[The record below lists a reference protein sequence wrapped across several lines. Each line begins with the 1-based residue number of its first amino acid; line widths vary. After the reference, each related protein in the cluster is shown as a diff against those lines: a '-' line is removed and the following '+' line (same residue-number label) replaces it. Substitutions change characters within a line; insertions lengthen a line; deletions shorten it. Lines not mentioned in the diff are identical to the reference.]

1 MTFGKAIKEQRIKK
15 GLTQAQL
22 AEMLGKAESTVRT
35 WGLDRSSPDRKAL
48 YAMCEIFGIT
58 PDYFFYNTTPPDNMD
73 GGLKHSFEVKN
84 KVTSIIGKWT
94 VYQAQKR
101 LPLLELCQDLS
112 EEELAEVINYIKF
125 VQSKRQGGKGEE

>member
-1 MTFGKAIKEQRIKK
+1 MTFGKAIREQRIKK

-22 AEMLGKAESTVRT
+22 AEKLGKAESTVRT
-35 WGLDRSSPDRKAL
+35 WELDRSSPDRKAL

-58 PDYFFYNTTPPDNMD
+58 PDYFFYNTTPSDSVD

-84 KVTSIIGKWT
+84 RVTAIIGKWT
-94 VYQAQKR
+94 VYQAQKS

-112 EEELAEVINYIKF
+112 EEELDDVISYIKF
-125 VQSKRQGGKGEE
+125 VQSKRQAGKGEE

>member
-1 MTFGKAIKEQRIKK
+1 MTFGKAIREQRIKK

-22 AEMLGKAESTVRT
+22 AEKLGKAESTVRT
-35 WGLDRSSPDRKAL
+35 WELDRSSPDRKAL

-58 PDYFFYNTTPPDNMD
+58 PDYFFYNTTPSDSMD

-84 KVTSIIGKWT
+84 RVTAIIGKWT

-101 LPLLELCQDLS
+101 LPVLELCQDLS
-112 EEELAEVINYIKF
+112 EEELDDVISYIKF
-125 VQSKRQGGKGEE
+125 IQSKRQPKKEE